1 MKKILFVLSFAAL
14 SFPAL
19 AADIYVDIAATG
31 TPDGLARETA
41 FTSIQAAIEV
51 ATTSDI
57 IKVYPGT
64 YSETAPNKTVNG
76 ASYQFGLFFG
86 IDGVTVQGQGS
97 GVIVQTNAT
106 NNFGPSGIFVAANDI
121 TLDNLE
127 FSTNASGLNKTIEVI
142 GDNFTITNS
151 KLTDPAGG
159 VIYINDFTPD
169 SKVNKFTVDN
179 NIFESGANITL
190 ASGVGSSTDFGVEN
204 RKITNNLFKGTNNIY
219 ARISFSGA
227 GGVAWYL
234 YPVGGAVIT
243 GNTFEADNKWA
254 IRARGEYHNDQFNWK
269 DIWDLNTFSTGATVA
284 LSDVNAFAL
293 RDYSYSPYSNVRG
306 IGSDLSW
313 TVANASTSDT
323 VLIKGTTTVATAIS
337 VNKPLTIKGV
347 NGGITTSGGNNVFA
361 ITSSDVSVESLNIAK
376 TDKAS
381 QQLIALLSGSNISI
395 KNNTIRGQFVIGE
408 GDVSRGMV
416 VSGGLTGLTI
426 DGNTIFGLRQPAYVS
441 GTTTGTIS
449 NNYVYGTKGWVL
461 EGGDLTLSGNTWG
474 TGSNANVF
482 DVAILGTVPAH
493 FYTDIVSVANANNDA
508 VIEDQRMSPA
518 KLSVAYV
525 DGNVYSGD
533 LGGRYHPYANITD
546 AGARI
551 VSGGKVI
558 VLPNVT
564 SITATPTTSS
574 TSVNII
580 IPGDIENTLTSASST
595 VLVEIASSTTISGP
609 ATWNGVFSLPV
620 ATTTTSILPGTLM
633 GNALTGVAAIE
644 IGSSDVSLSFS
655 SPIKLTFQGKAGMLV
670 GWSKN
675 NVFTRIL
682 NPCDSA
688 TNPTLLTADAD
699 CRIDV
704 GGDLVVWTRHA
715 TTFIAY
721 SAREIA
727 PSNGGGGV
735 YTAPTVGVVL
745 GVSTST
751 AAVMVTASTTSEVV
765 NTSTP
770 GTVLGASTYAFA
782 RNLGYGA
789 IGDDVTELQK
799 ILMTEGYL
807 KIKVATRWFG
817 PLTKA
822 ALTQWQAKNG
832 IPSTGFFGTLSR
844 GHLAQ

>member
-1 MKKILFVLSFAAL
+1 MSFAAL
-14 SFPAL
+14 SLPAF
-19 AADIYVDIAATG
+19 AADIYVDIASTG

-41 FTSIQAAIEV
+41 YTSIQAAIDV
-51 ATTSDI
+51 AVTGDV

-64 YSETAPNKTVNG
+64 YNETAPNKTVDG

-86 IDGVTVQGQGS
+86 VDGVTVQGQGS

-106 NNFGPSGIFVAANDI
+106 NNFGPSGVFVAANDI

-142 GDNFTITNS
+142 GDNFTFTNS
-151 KLTDPAGG
+151 KLTDPSGG
-159 VIYINDFTPD
+159 VIYISDFTPM
-169 SKVNKFTVDN
+169 SKVNKYTITN
-179 NIFESGANITL
+179 NVFESGANITL
-190 ASGVGSSTDFGVEN
+190 ASGAGSSTDFGVET
-204 RKITNNLFKGTNNIY
+204 RQITNNLFKGTNNVY

-227 GGVAWYL
+227 GGVPWYV

-243 GNTFEADNKWA
+243 GNTFEGDNKWA
-254 IRARGEYHNDQFNWK
+254 IRARGEYDNSQFAWQSFWND
-269 DIWDLNTFSTGATVA
+269 NTFSTSATVA
-284 LSDVNAFAL
+284 LSDVNSFAL
-293 RDYSYSPYSNVRG
+293 REYSYSSYSNARG
-306 IGSDLSW
+306 IGSDLGW
-313 TVANASTSDT
+313 TVANASSSDT
-323 VLIKGTTTVATAIS
+323 VLVKGTTTVTTAIP

-347 NGGITTSGGNNVFA
+347 NGGVTTSGGNNVFA
-361 ITSSDVSVESLNIAK
+361 ITSSDVSVENLTIAK
-376 TDKAS
+376 SDKAS
-381 QQLIALLSGSNISI
+381 QQLIALLSGNNVSI

-416 VSGGLTGLTI
+416 VSSGLTGLTI

-441 GTTTGTIS
+441 GTTTGTVS

-461 EGGDLTLSGNTWG
+461 ENGDLNFSGNTWG
-474 TGSNANVF
+474 TGNNANVF
-482 DVAILGTVPAH
+482 DIAIIPSVAAN
-493 FYTDIVSVANANNDA
+493 FYTDIVAMANANNDA

-558 VLPNVT
+558 VLPSVT
-564 SITATPTTSS
+564 TITATPITSS
-574 TSVNII
+574 TSVNLV
-580 IPGDIENTLTSASST
+580 IPGDIENTLTSASGT
-595 VLVEIASSTTISGP
+595 VMIEIASSTTITGP
-609 ATWNGVFSLPV
+609 TTWNGVFSLPV
-620 ATTTTSILPGTLM
+620 ATTTTSILPETLM

-644 IGSSDVSLSFS
+644 IGSTDVSLSFS

-682 NPCDSA
+682 TPCDNA

-699 CRIDV
+699 CKIDV
-704 GGDLVVWTRHA
+704 GSDLVVWTRHA

-735 YTAPTVGVVL
+735 YTAPTAGVVL
-745 GVSTST
+745 GASTST
-751 AAVMVTASTTSEVV
+751 VAVATTPTTVTV

-770 GTVLGASTYAFA
+770 GVVLGASIYAFT

-822 ALTQWQAKNG
+822 ALVQWQAKNG